1 METYKKII
9 EDIYSELKNVDD
21 IGKVANYIPEL
32 GNVND
37 KNFGVHITTI
47 DKNSFG
53 IGDHEKKFSIQSISK
68 ILSLTLA
75 YQLEGEAL
83 WQRVDV
89 EPSGNPFNSLQQL
102 ESDKGIPRNP
112 FINAGALVISDI
124 LVGHLKNPKEDFLN
138 FCKNI
143 SNNPTLNYSEKVAQ
157 SEKKTGFR
165 NRALCNFI
173 KSFGN
178 IKNDTEKVLD
188 FYFHMC
194 SLKMSCKDLSEIFL
208 YLADD
213 RFLCQKGKRILTE
226 SQAKRINAIMLTC
239 GFYDE
244 SGEFAF
250 RVGLPGKSGVGGGII
265 AVHPDKFCIT
275 VWSPKLNP
283 KGNSYKGMLFL
294 EKFTTKTESSI
305 F

>member
-1 METYKKII
+1 METYKNII
-9 EDIYSELKNVDD
+9 EDIYLQLKNVDD

-32 GNVND
+32 GNVNA
-37 KNFGVHITTI
+37 KNFGVHIITI

-53 IGDHEKKFSIQSISK
+53 VGDHEKKFSIQSISK
-68 ILSLTLA
+68 ILGLTLA
-75 YQLEGEAL
+75 YKLEGEAL
-83 WQRVDV
+83 WKRVDV

-112 FINAGALVISDI
+112 FINAGAIVISDI

-138 FCKNI
+138 FCKDI

-188 FYFHMC
+188 FYFHIC
-194 SLKMSCKDLSEIFL
+194 SLRMSCKDLSEIFL

-213 RFLCQKGKRILTE
+213 NFLSQKGDRILTE

-250 RVGLPGKSGVGGGII
+250 RVGLPGKSGVGGGIVAI
-265 AVHPDKFCIT
+265 HPDKYCIT
-275 VWSPKLNP
+275 VWSPKLNV

-294 EKFTTKTESSI
+294 ENFTTKTQSSI